1 MPLIPKY
8 GQSKLDKLGT
18 SCGVQHISWNH
29 LSPISRQVWTQRYV
43 PMMLLMYTGLL
54 GVISY
59 HRLSSASK
67 TEYIFKCST
76 QIHILKFLGVTL
88 TGKNRREF
96 CWGLW
101 ESLLWNHHWISDI
114 AAYRYGEGCWK
125 ADTCTYKISILR
137 GKRLIWQIA
146 SLRKWKGNGMLKCFT
161 LHTHHR
167 ERELCF

>member
-167 ERELCF
+167 EGELCF